1 VYLFFEVGPKLE
13 KLGNA
18 LVAALNG
25 IRDALGT
32 KDEMLAAIKAAQDRI
47 DQLDKSQQPPQQV

>member
-1 VYLFFEVGPKLE
+1 MYLFFEVGPKLE

-25 IRDALGT
+25 IRDALGSR
-32 KDEMLAAIKAAQDRI
+32 DETLNAIKAATERI
-47 DQLDKSQQPPQQV
+47 DQLDTTNLKG